1 MASLT
6 TFGSMTNSEVE
17 EQFEIL
23 RRIAER
29 GRNLAHDAD
38 TRFIDLF
45 QHTLDELERTRK
57 AYEHSKTTEATSRY
71 SQTTV

>member
-1 MASLT
+1 MI
-6 TFGSMTNSEVE
+6 GSELD

-29 GRNLAHDAD
+29 GLNLAHDAD

-57 AYEHSKTTEATSRY
+57 IYEHSKTTEATPHH
-71 SQTTV
+71 SQTGI